1 MSIGGGWAKFLQD
14 QNLGEGAL
22 LTFEVVDERRLVVA
36 IHNRSPY
43 DLHEPQQLHGD
54 TNEILDLLE
63 REAPEAGDSQPTRSP
78 LLSKAH
84 GVERASFRKKLRK
97 THTLK
102 YDSSRLVS
110 ATPPPPF
117 TALRSLLSSFAHT
130 ALSSLRGGFTSFRV
144 LDK

>member
-63 REAPEAGDSQPTRSP
+63 REAPEAGDS
-78 LLSKAH
+78 
-84 GVERASFRKKLRK
+84 
-97 THTLK
+97 
-102 YDSSRLVS
+102 
-110 ATPPPPF
+110 
-117 TALRSLLSSFAHT
+117 
-130 ALSSLRGGFTSFRV
+130 
-144 LDK
+144 